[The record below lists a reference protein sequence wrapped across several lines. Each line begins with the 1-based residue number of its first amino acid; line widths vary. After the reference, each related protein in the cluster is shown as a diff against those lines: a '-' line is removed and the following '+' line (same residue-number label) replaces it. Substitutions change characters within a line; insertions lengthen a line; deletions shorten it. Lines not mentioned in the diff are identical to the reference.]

1 MNAKY
6 FLPVAAVFLAA
17 CSDVT
22 APSNNLAVSYGKRTT
37 TPPSPAPVVLSES
50 FDNGIASVSSW
61 NLNTLTSSPGSA
73 KMASTGFLGRLL
85 NEEVSL
91 NIPSGMTS
99 VTVSFDLYIIG
110 TWDGAGQQGYGGDW
124 WQIEVSRDGGATRQ
138 NVFHTSFSNQ
148 ATKPQHF
155 PKQVTD
161 GTSPSDK
168 DAFATNLLGYP
179 KASGKFDVGDAI
191 YKLKYTISN
200 PGGGPLVLYFHT
212 TTPLQDLNDESW
224 GLDNVVVSGS

>member
-22 APSNNLAVSYGKRTT
+22 APSNDLAVSYGKRTT
-37 TPPSPAPVVLSES
+37 TPPPPPSSLVLSES
-50 FDNGIASVSSW
+50 FENGIASVSSW
-61 NLNTLTSSPGSA
+61 NLNSLTSSPGTA

-85 NEEVSL
+85 NEEVALS
-91 NIPSGMTS
+91 IPAGMTS

-124 WQIEVSRDGGATRQ
+124 WQIEVSRNGGARQ

-155 PKQVTD
+155 PKEVTA

-168 DAFATNLLGYP
+168 GAFATNLLGYP

-200 PGGGPLVLYFHT
+200 PGGGPLVLYFHS

>member
-6 FLPVAAVFLAA
+6 FLPVAAVFIAA

-22 APSNNLAVSYGKRTT
+22 APVNNNLEVAAGRQT
-37 TPPSPAPVVLSES
+37 TPPPAPSGPVET
-50 FDNGIASVSSW
+50 FETGIASLGAW
-61 NLNTLTSSPGSA
+61 NLSTLTMSPGSS
-73 KMASTGFLGRLL
+73 KMAPTTFLGQLL

-91 NIPSGMTS
+91 SSPAGMST
-99 VTVSFDLYIIG
+99 VTVSLDLYIIG
-110 TWDGAGQQGYGGDW
+110 TWDGAGYQGFGGDW
-124 WQIEVSRDGGATRQ
+124 WQIEVSRSGGARQ

-161 GTSPSDK
+161 GTSPADK
-168 DAFATNLLGYP
+168 GAFSTNALGYP
-179 KASGKFDVGDAI
+179 KASGKYDVGDAV

-200 PGGGPLVLYFHT
+200 PTAGPLVLYFHT
-212 TTPLQDLNDESW
+212 TTPLQDLSDESW
-224 GLDNVVVSGS
+224 GIDNVSVSGS